1 MSESTGNE
9 AGEGGEEATD
19 APAEPEPETRRGV
32 LVTRSRGQVVLHPS
46 REQLVDL
53 VRDLRDDEAFRVC
66 TDVTAVDYL
75 AYAAPRELPAGIEAQ
90 RYEVV
95 VGLLSH
101 EGRERLRLRVQVPG
115 DDPTC
120 PSLFDV
126 HPGVEA
132 LECDVRRLVQESFA
146 PVYPDRGDEWIDE
159 SVPLEPESYNRTI
172 LDAEASA
179 RRFGDAGRIGVIAR
193 FAAFYGL
200 TNVTIALANRVEPH
214 DAWLQWTAGW
224 PYGGAVFA
232 LIVISASV
240 LFLQAR
246 PSTFGAARRLE
257 TGPDPRAE
265 AAGRVMAAKLNCLW
279 SM

>member
-1 MSESTGNE
+1 M
-9 AGEGGEEATD
+9 
-19 APAEPEPETRRGV
+19 PETRRGV

-132 LECDVRRLVQESFA
+132 LEREVFDMFGIRFDGH
-146 PVYPDRGDEWIDE
+146 PDLTRILMPDDWVGHPLRKDFGVG
-159 SVPLEPESYNRTI
+159 SVPVQFKDSPK
-172 LDAEASA
+172 
-179 RRFGDAGRIGVIAR
+179 
-193 FAAFYGL
+193 
-200 TNVTIALANRVEPH
+200 
-214 DAWLQWTAGW
+214 
-224 PYGGAVFA
+224 AV
-232 LIVISASV
+232 
-240 LFLQAR
+240 
-246 PSTFGAARRLE
+246 
-257 TGPDPRAE
+257 
-265 AAGRVMAAKLNCLW
+265 
-279 SM
+279 